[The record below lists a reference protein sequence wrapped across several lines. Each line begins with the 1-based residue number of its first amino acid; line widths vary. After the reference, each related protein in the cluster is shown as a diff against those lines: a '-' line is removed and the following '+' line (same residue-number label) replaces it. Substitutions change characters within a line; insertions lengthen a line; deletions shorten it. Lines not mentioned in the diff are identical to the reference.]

1 MLMTVRDKIYKQY
14 EKWWEAYAT
23 LKEWIMPQ
31 CREYIEKSHFK
42 KKSVLDIGC
51 GTGQYLVY
59 LKSLWFS
66 VAGKDSSPT
75 AVEITKAAIGNEWDI
90 TCDDIY
96 TTDIEQNTFDLIISI
111 RTIHHGDK
119 ETIEKLIRKIYA
131 ALSMG
136 GKIFITLPNYE
147 IINHR
152 YSLADKEEITPGT
165 FIPLSWPEKWLLH
178 SFFTQEEIQH
188 IFSEFKNTTYELDG
202 KGQWIITWEK

>member
-147 IINHR
+147 INNHR
-152 YSLADKEEITPGT
+152 YSLADKEEITHL
-165 FIPLSWPEKWLLH
+165 FHYHDQKNDCCIVFLRKKKYNIYLVNSK
-178 SFFTQEEIQH
+178 IQH
-188 IFSEFKNTTYELDG
+188 MNWMG
-202 KGQWIITWEK
+202 KDNG